1 MKKVIV
7 GLIVLLLLTTAVFF
21 LVVEKMP
28 YFKAEKYLAG
38 DAVCADAPLLTG
50 LSFRQNGKKMVLRKT
65 EGSWL
70 ANGYYAA
77 NTRVEEY
84 LDDLRTAVIINK
96 EPPLPEQE
104 VVLNLKFA
112 SGRSGEIRVAP
123 AEKENLGIVTM
134 EGKSY
139 LVNKNLLP
147 PADFAEYYRQPLL
160 PLKDRKIEQ
169 IIGFSGEREI
179 LTGLRYEGALP
190 ALPEEAAVAEH
201 RNFVIITA
209 DGIKIL
215 CGLYKYRE
223 QFFMTVGLKTTIM
236 PTAEAEDFVNK
247 NGFRY
252 DGWFF
257 VLTGRDGNRLFED
270 RAPD

>member
-7 GLIVLLLLTTAVFF
+7 GLILLLLLTTAAFF

-38 DAVCADAPLLTG
+38 DSICADAPLLSRI
-50 LSFRQNGKKMVLRKT
+50 SFWRGGKKMVLRKT

-77 NTRVEEY
+77 NARIEEY
-84 LDDLRTAVIINK
+84 LDDLRMAVILNK

-112 SGRSGEIRVAP
+112 SGRTGEIKVAP
-123 AEKENLGIVTM
+123 AEKRNLGIVTM

-139 LVNKNLLP
+139 LVSKNLLP
-147 PADFAEYYRQPLL
+147 PADFSEYYQQPLL
-160 PLKDRKIEQ
+160 PLEGREIEQ
-169 IIGFSGEREI
+169 IIGFSGDKTT

-190 ALPEEAAVAEH
+190 TLPEEAAVAEH

-215 CGLYKYRE
+215 CGLYKHRNR
-223 QFFMTVGLKTTIM
+223 FFMTVFLKTTIM
-236 PTAEAEDFVNK
+236 PTMEARDFVNK
-247 NGFRY
+247 NNPRY
-252 DGWFF
+252 NGWFF
-257 VLTGRDGNRLFED
+257 VLTSQDGKRLFED
-270 RAPD
+270 QAPN